1 MTEKVVRGQLLVFTS
16 TPRDEDG
23 NITTPTSMRLY
34 LNYVHADGTTSTDP
48 AIDMDP
54 QTDGSYRAEFDTKDA
69 EPGAAFASIR
79 AEAPPAAEDIKFTI
93 IANAANPDPT

>member
-16 TPRDEDG
+16 TPLDADG
-23 NITTPTSMRLY
+23 AATTPTSLRLY

-54 QTDGSYRAEFDTKDA
+54 QTDGTYRAQFDTKDA

-79 AEAPPAAEDIKFTI
+79 AEGPPAADDIKFTI
-93 IANAANPDPT
+93 IANAANPDPP